1 MLFHLWLGSYHTQI
15 DFHPIFMP
23 FFIIG
28 PDTRIHTQNMVI
40 ADFGANIN
48 SDTDIMSVEKD
59 GLPIIWKQL
68 AIRLSLFKQ
77 IVPKLSDMLVKMM
90 QNSPFF
96 LSPSIFFFLSRKK
109 KVSIENCL
117 LFHGFILQDLRTTQ
131 IISDKILVR
140 FLGFLNQVF
149 WGSVSL
155 GLHQNCQQTQPI
167 VFYRWAENA
176 QSQCLQTENGMEKIH
191 SDLLVSCWCADVS
204 GTVETMLQS

>member
-1 MLFHLWLGSYHTQI
+1 MDCPLYENNWRFDYRYLNRLFRNY
-15 DFHPIFMP
+15 PICWWKWC
-23 FFIIG
+23 
-28 PDTRIHTQNMVI
+28 RIHH
-40 ADFGANIN
+40 F
-48 SDTDIMSVEKD
+48 SF
-59 GLPIIWKQL
+59 LP
-68 AIRLSLFKQ
+68 
-77 IVPKLSDMLVKMM
+77 V
-90 QNSPFF
+90 
-96 LSPSIFFFLSRKK
+96 FFFLSRKK

-117 LFHGFILQDLRTTQ
+117 LFHGFILQELRTTQ

>member
-90 QNSPFF
+90 QHSPFF
-96 LSPSIFFFLSRKK
+96 LSPSIFFSLSKEESFDRKLFA
-109 KVSIENCL
+109 VPWFHSSRFENHPNY
-117 LFHGFILQDLRTTQ
+117 FR
-131 IISDKILVR
+131 
-140 FLGFLNQVF
+140 
-149 WGSVSL
+149 
-155 GLHQNCQQTQPI
+155 QN
-167 VFYRWAENA
+167 
-176 QSQCLQTENGMEKIH
+176 
-191 SDLLVSCWCADVS
+191 S
-204 GTVETMLQS
+204 GTFFVVPESVQFR